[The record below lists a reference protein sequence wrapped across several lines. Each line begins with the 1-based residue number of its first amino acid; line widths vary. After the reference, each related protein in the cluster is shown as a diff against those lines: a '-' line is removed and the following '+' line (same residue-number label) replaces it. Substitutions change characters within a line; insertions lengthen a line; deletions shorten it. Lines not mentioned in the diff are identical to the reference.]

1 MHIQPLLGALLLC
14 GLAFAAPAPNS
25 NCKTPHGGPQFNST
39 RATLQTLNYNNLGS
53 ANNGSAAVFVHDGLT
68 HEDAEKQCASIGEEL
83 FSWNTAP
90 QANQTELNYQFDY
103 LVFRHELRVTDSI
116 WVSKE
121 SWGNSSSKECLAYSV
136 RSKRVVPVRCDMYLP
151 ALCTSSM
158 PPTTDL
164 DRTAHAGSKLTI
176 PVDEYTITGYRD
188 SRSFRFLGIPFA
200 DPPVNEL
207 RFAPPNPYS
216 GPKDIDAT
224 KLPNSCIQSQSSFGT
239 LGNGGISED
248 CLYLNVYTPIVPGG
262 THHGAKDRN
271 TLRKKPVA
279 VYFYG
284 GAFTKGTSAMID
296 YDGGNLASR
305 NDVIVVTV
313 NYRVGALGW
322 LATGNLTTG
331 SYGTRD
337 QIQALKWVNKHIA
350 AFGGDPSHVTIFGQS
365 AGGQSVIAMLSSSA
379 ARGLFSGAIVQS
391 APVDL
396 PWFTRDV
403 YANLVAPEISKA
415 VGCDDSETETD
426 LLKCLRAAPAT
437 SFLDNSTEFSDAI
450 DASSKAVAEHYLHT
464 KTLLASIEPLMPMV
478 DDSNS
483 GVIDDQFDVLLRTNR
498 LPSRVPT
505 MFTTVTDEAGLYV
518 GRYVPDLGTT
528 QVGLNLLFNIAY
540 PSDLADQLIDS
551 DAYPLNRSDPDGIRN
566 TAIDVLTHSE
576 WSCAQ
581 AHLLRLAA
589 NGSSFPAVYEVEITD
604 GHVQTTI
611 DVPEVCSPNDNN
623 NATCHSADVLPIW
636 GTLNSKT
643 QNVAPYYDADD
654 VRHSQLLDDVFGAFF
669 RTRSPNPDPAFLRVR
684 GPAYRSTYD
693 VFVRDGYQMPR
704 YRSAEKTLS
713 LLGLAPS
720 TIQNPGLSDKCRVFE
735 DYGYTFENAKYTA

>member
-1 MHIQPLLGALLLC
+1 MQLQSLAGALLLY
-14 GLAFAAPAPNS
+14 GSAFAAPAPPGS
-25 NCKTPHGGPQFNST
+25 CKPPPSGPQPDSS
-39 RATLQTLNYNNLGS
+39 RATLQTLNYNNLAA
-53 ANNGSAAVFVHDGLT
+53 ANNGTAAVFVHDELT
-68 HEDAEKQCASIGEEL
+68 QADAQKQCASIGESL
-83 FSWNTAP
+83 FPWDSTP
-90 QANQTELNYQFDY
+90 EANRTELNYQFDY
-103 LVFRHELRVTDSI
+103 LVFTRDLRPNEDI
-116 WVSKE
+116 WVSTGSSK
-121 SWGNSSSKECLAYSV
+121 SSSHDECLAYSLHT
-136 RSKRVVPVRCDMYLP
+136 KNVVPMRCDKKLP
-151 ALCTSSM
+151 ALCTSGV
-158 PPTTDL
+158 PPTTDV
-164 DRTAHAGSKLTI
+164 DRTVHAASKLTI
-176 PVDEYTITGYRD
+176 PVDDYTITGYRD
-188 SRSFRFLGIPFA
+188 ARSFRFLGIPFA

-207 RFAPPNPYS
+207 RFAPPKPYS

-224 KLPNSCIQSQSSFGT
+224 KLSDSCIQSQSSFGT
-239 LGNGGISED
+239 LSNGGISED
-248 CLYLNVYTPIVPGG
+248 CLYLNVYTPIVPAGEK
-262 THHGAKDRN
+262 HGKP
-271 TLRKKPVA
+271 LRKKPVA

-305 NDVIVVTV
+305 NDVIVVTI

-403 YANLVAPEISKA
+403 YANLVAPEIAKA
-415 VGCDDSETETD
+415 VSCDDSPSEKD
-426 LLKCLRAAPAT
+426 LLSCLRAVPAT
-437 SFLDNSTEFSDAI
+437 SYLDNSTEFSNAI
-450 DASSKAVAEHYLHT
+450 DASSKAVAQNYLHT
-464 KTLLASIEPLMPMV
+464 ETLLASIEPLMPMV
-478 DDSNS
+478 DDSHS

-505 MFTTVTDEAGLYV
+505 MFTTVSDEAGLYV
-518 GRYVPDLGTT
+518 GRYVPDLGST
-528 QVGLNLLFNIAY
+528 QTGLNLLFNIAY
-540 PSDLADQLIDS
+540 PSDLASQLIAS

-581 AHLLRLAA
+581 AHLLKLAA
-589 NGSSFPAVYEVEITD
+589 NGSSFPSIYEVEITD
-604 GHVQTTI
+604 GHVQTNVS
-611 DVPEVCSPNDNN
+611 VPEVCTPNDNN

-654 VRHSQLLDDVFGAFF
+654 LRHSQLLDDVFGAFF
-669 RTRSPNPDPAFLRVR
+669 RERNPNPDPEFLRVR
-684 GPAYRSTYD
+684 GPAYHATYE
-693 VFVRDGYQMPR
+693 VFGRGGYSMPQ
-704 YRSAEKTLS
+704 YQPAQETLS
-713 LLGLAPS
+713 LLGMPPA
-720 TIQNPGLSDKCRVFE
+720 TVQNPGLSDKCRVFE
-735 DYGYTFENAKYTA
+735 EYGYTFERAKYTA